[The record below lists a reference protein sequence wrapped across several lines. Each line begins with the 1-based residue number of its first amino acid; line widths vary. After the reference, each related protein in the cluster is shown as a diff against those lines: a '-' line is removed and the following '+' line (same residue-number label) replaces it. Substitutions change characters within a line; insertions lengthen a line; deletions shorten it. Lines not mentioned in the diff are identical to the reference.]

1 MEWRLRTGG
10 FVHWQRGLLPS
21 TVWHAIRSG
30 EATRPIEMRPGVI
43 EEVQRVVDAVNAVRA
58 IEDPVRRARAISEL
72 LKSQTAKEPEL
83 RDERREIVLKMREEK
98 VSFRKIAAALDVSLG
113 TVQDIVRGHS
123 GPWGSRPKKDE
134 AEASDG

>member
-1 MEWRLRTGG
+1 
-10 FVHWQRGLLPS
+10 
-21 TVWHAIRSG
+21 
-30 EATRPIEMRPGVI
+30 VI

-72 LKSQTAKEPEL
+72 LKAQTESEPSL
-83 RDERREIVLKMREEK
+83 RDERRRIVLEMRAQDPP
-98 VSFRKIAAALDVSLG
+98 VSFRKIAAELGVSAG

-134 AEASDG
+134 PEE

>member
-1 MEWRLRTGG
+1 M
-10 FVHWQRGLLPS
+10 
-21 TVWHAIRSG
+21 
-30 EATRPIEMRPGVI
+30 I
-43 EEVQRVVDAVNAVRA
+43 EEVQRVVDAMSAVRA

-72 LKSQTAKEPEL
+72 LKAQTETEPGL

-98 VSFRKIAAALDVSLG
+98 VSFRKIAAELDVSLG

-134 AEASDG
+134 AEVSDG